1 MDKDIQEMFRKK
13 NREILIKNLKLD
25 IERNIDSEEESLSNM
40 FNYQFD
46 TCIRNISSMYDQSDV
61 DKEVTKA
68 IILLKT
74 RLFFDLKNIID
85 KRKDVL
91 LDFVDHLEFEEEEM
105 KNYYDF
111 VFETKNNVLSFLE
124 SDEVKELLNLCI
136 ASLDVINQ
144 KVFNEDLEKI
154 VSSRIYDY
162 IHIRLFGK
170 LKTNIL
176 NEFLIRDNNLSNKGR
191 ESYEK
196 FQELESRTSCC

>member
-74 RLFFDLKNIID
+74 KLFLGLKNIID
-85 KRKDVL
+85 KRKDAL
-91 LDFVDHLEFEEEEM
+91 IDFVDHLEFQEEEM
-105 KNYYDF
+105 KKYYDF
-111 VFETKNNVLSFLE
+111 VFETKNNILSFLE
-124 SDEVKELLNLCI
+124 SDEVKELLDSCI
-136 ASLDVINQ
+136 SSLDDINK
-144 KVFNEDLEKI
+144 KVFDEELEKI

-196 FQELESRTSCC
+196 FQELESRTSCS

>member
-25 IERNIDSEEESLSNM
+25 IERNIDSVEESLSNI

-46 TCIRNISSMYDQSDV
+46 TCIRNVSSMYDQSDV

-74 RLFFDLKNIID
+74 KLFLALKNIID
-85 KRKDVL
+85 KRKDAL
-91 LDFVDHLEFEEEEM
+91 LDFVDHLEFKEEEM
-105 KNYYDF
+105 KKYYDF

-124 SDEVKELLNLCI
+124 SDEVKELLDSCVT
-136 ASLDVINQ
+136 SLDVIN
-144 KVFNEDLEKI
+144 KTVFNEDLEKI

-196 FQELESRTSCC
+196 FQELESRTSCS